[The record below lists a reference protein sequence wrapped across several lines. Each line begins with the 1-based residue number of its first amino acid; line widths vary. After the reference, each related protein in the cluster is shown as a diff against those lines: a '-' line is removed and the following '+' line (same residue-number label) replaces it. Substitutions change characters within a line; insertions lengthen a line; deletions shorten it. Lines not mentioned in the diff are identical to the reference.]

1 MNALAIS
8 MTSAGCF
15 FLAGLLAGA
24 WKYLQIRRST
34 VASASKYVDLA
45 HRAALMYAFANVL
58 LAQFVEKSRWPT
70 HVNGV
75 AVIVLEV
82 FFGVSVLGYVV
93 HGALGDTDNQFQKPH
108 RLGRRTIPAP
118 TMTLFMLT
126 LIGAEVV
133 AFCVI
138 FTGYL
143 LW

>member
-1 MNALAIS
+1 MTALAIC

-24 WKYLQIRRST
+24 WKYLQIRRSAEAN
-34 VASASKYVDLA
+34 ASRYVDLA

-58 LAQFVEKSRWPT
+58 LAQFVGKSRWPT
-70 HVNGV
+70 EANVV
-75 AVIVLEV
+75 AVIVLEA

-93 HGALGDTDNQFQKPH
+93 HGALGDTDNQFRRPH
-108 RLGRRTIPAP
+108 RLGGLTIPAP
-118 TMTLFMLT
+118 TMTIFMLT

-138 FTGYL
+138 FVGYL
-143 LW
+143 LA